1 MPRAEF
7 RPEQRLTR
15 APRPARV
22 FFALWPDDGVRDALH
37 REAQILHSNC
47 GGRAMRRENLHLTLV
62 FVGAVAV
69 ERLADLKAA
78 AGSITGSSFELV
90 LDQLG
95 YWRHNRIVWAAPLS
109 VPEALRELVGSLE
122 SRLRQ
127 AGFEFDQRPY
137 APHVTLLR
145 DARAPGTPAPLH
157 LGWSVRDFVLVE
169 SAHAPHG
176 AAYRVLA
183 RWRLGGCDFVMPAQA
198 GIQ

>member
-22 FFALWPDDGVRDALH
+22 FFALWPDERVRDALH
-37 REAQILHSNC
+37 RETQLLHRDC

-69 ERLADLKAA
+69 ERLAELKAA

-122 SRLRQ
+122 SRLQQ
-127 AGFEFDQRPY
+127 AGFEFDRRPY

-145 DARAPGTPAPLH
+145 DARAPGAPAALH
-157 LGWSVRDFVLVE
+157 LDWSVGDFVLVE
-169 SAHAPHG
+169 SAHAAQG
-176 AAYRVLA
+176 IAYRVLA
-183 RWRLGGCDFVMPAQA
+183 RWPLQA
-198 GIQ
+198 A